1 MYRILSASK
10 DSYITDKIIAGL
22 YCSSSNVGQAGTLDV
37 YKLFDETTLPGVTSS
52 IIEKTRLLLHFDY
65 SEITSLTGSII
76 DISDPSFKA
85 TIILKDVYGGQT
97 TPSNYTLELLPL
109 SKSFDEGRGTDVIAY
124 RDLDATNWTT
134 ASLSPTVTW
143 SQPGAGLTGSLG
155 ENVDVIISGNLGS
168 GVQGFGVTQR
178 FNRGDE
184 NLRMDVTHLVSASI
198 AGILPNN
205 GFRIAFT
212 TSEEED
218 SVTRFV
224 KRFGSRHVL
233 NKNLRPEL
241 VIEFNDAI
249 PDTGSK
255 IFFNTSS
262 SLFLY
267 NRIRGQNKN
276 LFSGSLELTGSD
288 CMTMTLVTSKSIKYT
303 TSSFSPSHSASINH
317 VTRSLLY
324 LSRSFTAGQ
333 YFLGS
338 NPQTGVYF
346 SDCILS
352 TIEDSEINSYT
363 NGINDIYFDVFWDS
377 LDSSVRYGH
386 TGIRCKKIEGQA
398 SNVLDVNLVVNMT
411 NLKDEYNTQEVER
424 IRVFAS
430 DYNQELPGYRVPLVL
445 DSVVIPDMRWR
456 VIKAFTREIVIPWS
470 LSTKMSTDK
479 DGMYFDFYFRDLP
492 VNEVY
497 EFELLC
503 VTDIGRDLSITSRGF
518 RFKIIP

>member
-1 MYRILSASK
+1 
-10 DSYITDKIIAGL
+10 
-22 YCSSSNVGQAGTLDV
+22 
-37 YKLFDETTLPGVTSS
+37 
-52 IIEKTRLLLHFDY
+52 
-65 SEITSLTGSII
+65 
-76 DISDPSFKA
+76 
-85 TIILKDVYGGQT
+85 
-97 TPSNYTLELLPL
+97 
-109 SKSFDEGRGTDVIAY
+109 
-124 RDLDATNWTT
+124 
-134 ASLSPTVTW
+134 
-143 SQPGAGLTGSLG
+143 
-155 ENVDVIISGNLGS
+155 
-168 GVQGFGVTQR
+168 
-178 FNRGDE
+178 
-184 NLRMDVTHLVSASI
+184 
-198 AGILPNN
+198 
-205 GFRIAFT
+205 
-212 TSEEED
+212 
-218 SVTRFV
+218 
-224 KRFGSRHVL
+224 
-233 NKNLRPEL
+233 
-241 VIEFNDAI
+241 
-249 PDTGSK
+249 
-255 IFFNTSS
+255 
-262 SLFLY
+262 
-267 NRIRGQNKN
+267 
-276 LFSGSLELTGSD
+276 
-288 CMTMTLVTSKSIKYT
+288 MTMTLVTSKSIKYT